1 MAPSA
6 PPLATILLLSTAA
19 GLALAGISMLRA
31 HASPIARRARALG
44 AAGRDG
50 DPSPAAP
57 MGDRFRGV
65 FVALAAVALERV
77 KLPAS
82 LLPNLGPALARA
94 GHRTPHARVSF
105 LMACLFLPPALAAVA
120 SLVVPHLFPQMS
132 ILSGLLAGAGL
143 GAAAPFLWLKNA
155 TVHRQ
160 QAIRAG
166 FPDML
171 DLFVICIEAGLS
183 MDAAM
188 ARVARELAPALP
200 ELADEL
206 GLTAIELGFLPD
218 RADAFANL
226 QRRVPIDEVANLIAL
241 FQQTERY
248 GTPLAAALRTE
259 AAESRAAA
267 LLRVEE
273 RAARLPAI
281 LTVPMI
287 LFILP
292 PLFIVLIGP
301 VIVQLLAM

>member
-1 MAPSA
+1 MPDAASPWLPALLMAA
-6 PPLATILLLSTAA
+6 ALLLSAFGA
-19 GLALAGISMLRA
+19 VLLRA
-31 HASPIARRARALG
+31 HVAPMARRARAMAGAGDTGAPRGSARMLVSTLLLSLSAALQARLG
-44 AAGRDG
+44 AASSRLP
-50 DPSPAAP
+50 DPGQKLAEAGYRSQEA
-57 MGDRFRGV
+57 RSLF
-65 FVALAAVALERV
+65 LAA
-77 KLPAS
+77 
-82 LLPNLGPALARA
+82 LLL
-94 GHRTPHARVSF
+94 
-105 LMACLFLPPALAAVA
+105 LPPALAVAGGLFLPLAVA
-120 SLVVPHLFPQMS
+120 G
-132 ILSGLLAGAGL
+132 LSPLAGLVL
-143 GAAAPFLWLKNA
+143 GGGFGVAAPFLFVRNA
-155 TVHRQ
+155 TTKRR

-183 MDAAM
+183 LDAAM

-200 ELADEL
+200 ELSDEL
-206 GLTAIELGFLPD
+206 GLTAIELGFLPN

-226 QRRVPIDEVANLIAL
+226 ERRMPIDETRNLVAL

-248 GTPLAAALRTE
+248 GTPLAAALRTQ
-259 AAESRAAA
+259 AAEARNAA
-267 LLRVEE
+267 LMRVEE

>member
-1 MAPSA
+1 MEPSGQ
-6 PPLATILLLSTAA
+6 PLFAILLLATAA
-19 GLALAGISMLRA
+19 GLALAGASMLRA
-31 HASPIARRARALG
+31 HAAPTARRARALG
-44 AAGRDG
+44 ASA
-50 DPSPAAP
+50 ST
-57 MGDRFRGV
+57 GDRGRRTSLGTRFGPLLLS
-65 FVALAAVALERV
+65 LAASAPDRLR
-77 KLPAS
+77 LPAS
-82 LLPNLGPALARA
+82 LLPNLGLWLARA
-94 GHRTPHARVSF
+94 GCRSPHARASF
-105 LMACLFLPPALAAVA
+105 LMACLLLVPSLGLAAGLMA
-120 SLVVPHLFPQMS
+120 PF
-132 ILSGLLAGAGL
+132 ILPAVSPLTGLLAGAGL

-226 QRRVPIDEVANLIAL
+226 QRRVPLDEANNLIAL

-259 AAESRAAA
+259 AAESRSAA

>member
-1 MAPSA
+1 MEPSGQ
-6 PPLATILLLSTAA
+6 PLSAILLLATAT
-19 GLALAGISMLRA
+19 GLALAGALLLRA

-44 AAGRDG
+44 DSASTADRSPGASMTARFGPLFLSLAAG
-50 DPSPAAP
+50 
-57 MGDRFRGV
+57 
-65 FVALAAVALERV
+65 AVERL

-82 LLPNLGPALARA
+82 LLPNLGLWLARA
-94 GHRTPHARVSF
+94 GHRAPHARLYF
-105 LMACLFLPPALAAVA
+105 LMACLLLAPSGALAAGLIAPLIIPDVSPLA
-120 SLVVPHLFPQMS
+120 R
-132 ILSGLLAGAGL
+132 LLAGAGL
-143 GAAAPFLWLKNA
+143 GVAAPFLWLKNA

-218 RADAFANL
+218 RADAFGNL
-226 QRRVPIDEVANLIAL
+226 QRRVPLDEVNNLIAL

-301 VIVQLLAM
+301 VIVQLLAI